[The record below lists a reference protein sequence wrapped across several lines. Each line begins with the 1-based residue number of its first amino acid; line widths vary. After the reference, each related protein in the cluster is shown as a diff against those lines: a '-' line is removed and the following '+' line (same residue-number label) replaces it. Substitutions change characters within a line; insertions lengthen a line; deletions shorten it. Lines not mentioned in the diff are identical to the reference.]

1 MTELADPG
9 VNPVTGKEGKG
20 TAEGEEVLALD
31 STVYEELKAAAI
43 AAKSR
48 SGSTDLLGAEKEKL
62 DAFLYR
68 EARLLDGRRYR
79 DWASLLTADF
89 VYWIPGGVDTVDP
102 RVEGAINFDDRRRI
116 LDRITLMETKL
127 QWAQVPPSRTCR
139 VVTNVEAFAGSPGTV
154 HVRSNIVIWEY
165 RERRRQSFVGWQE
178 HELLTAAEPWRIRRK
193 LIWLIDC
200 DQPQGNNTFIL

>member
-48 SGSTDLLGAEKEKL
+48 SGSTDVLGAEKEKL

-68 EARLLDGRRYR
+68 EARLLDDRPVSGLGELADRRFCLLDTRRRRYR
-79 DWASLLTADF
+79 GPA
-89 VYWIPGGVDTVDP
+89 
-102 RVEGAINFDDRRRI
+102 RRGR
-116 LDRITLMETKL
+116 
-127 QWAQVPPSRTCR
+127 
-139 VVTNVEAFAGSPGTV
+139 
-154 HVRSNIVIWEY
+154 
-165 RERRRQSFVGWQE
+165 
-178 HELLTAAEPWRIRRK
+178 
-193 LIWLIDC
+193 
-200 DQPQGNNTFIL
+200 DQFR

>member
-48 SGSTDLLGAEKEKL
+48 SGSTDLFGAEKEKL

-79 DWASLLTADF
+79 D
-89 VYWIPGGVDTVDP
+89 
-102 RVEGAINFDDRRRI
+102 DRRFCL
-116 LDRITLMETKL
+116 LD
-127 QWAQVPPSRTCR
+127 S
-139 VVTNVEAFAGSPGTV
+139 G
-154 HVRSNIVIWEY
+154 
-165 RERRRQSFVGWQE
+165 RRRYRGP
-178 HELLTAAEPWRIRRK
+178 ARRG
-193 LIWLIDC
+193 C
-200 DQPQGNNTFIL
+200 DQFR